1 MMEISRRCDN
11 TSASALLLLSNID
24 ADLSNSIYQKLANIM
39 QNCGICKMLIEAYLS
54 SHELTAHHNALS
66 GEYRM
71 PEYIWIFIAT
81 AAKHNYEKYRKYRK
95 WLITDTFDNPLYMD
109 NDSYRLS
116 TSISIWSIH
125 SYTSY
130 VAHFY
135 QSTRLIAQH
144 HWLGMSKYRW
154 MDSAS
159 LFPIVLIWLPIVAS
173 SEAFLT
179 LMAWAHLSVQRTVM
193 GPTSV
198 ALKRGEDPANELNAV
213 YMASPRSCT

>member
-95 WLITDTFDNPLYMD
+95 WLITDTFDNPLYMLQLRVCFLRQFLTD
-109 NDSYRLS
+109 LRVLFCVRV
-116 TSISIWSIH
+116 TL
-125 SYTSY
+125 Y
-130 VAHFY
+130 VARGFMSRNLQLY
-135 QSTRLIAQH
+135 LIIIEFFS
-144 HWLGMSKYRW
+144 LSKEW
-154 MDSAS
+154 
-159 LFPIVLIWLPIVAS
+159 
-173 SEAFLT
+173 E
-179 LMAWAHLSVQRTVM
+179 
-193 GPTSV
+193 
-198 ALKRGEDPANELNAV
+198 K
-213 YMASPRSCT
+213 